1 MPYITDKLGIKANSM
16 DPDQTAP
23 LGAVKARSTLF
34 VIEFQQKKTA
44 DDFCVNVFYF
54 RRRQREYDYLP
65 RNDSLRSRS
74 HRSSSRRPLHRKE
87 STSSQGGTL
96 VPLDPECN
104 DCNEIVQEIQ
114 VHPNC
119 VFKCTWVCNAASDW
133 ITSKIWDCLSSDI
146 LSEIVLR
153 H

>member
-1 MPYITDKLGIKANSM
+1 MPNITDKFIKSKQHGPRSDCSNRNSLIWIH
-16 DPDQTAP
+16 TACHRVS
-23 LGAVKARSTLF
+23 AESTF
-34 VIEFQQKKTA
+34 VVIGTLSF
-44 DDFCVNVFYF
+44 NVFCY

-114 VHPNC
+114 VLNIVIPLLKH
-119 VFKCTWVCNAASDW
+119 T
-133 ITSKIWDCLSSDI
+133 TLS
-146 LSEIVLR
+146 L
-153 H
+153 